1 MVGQLFFINKVL
13 VAFKTLFFLCLAC
26 NVVTANITYDGAK
39 ITSWAGDTHPKAVE
53 NIKRYIRVILHNV
66 PQNTETTGKF
76 NSTLSKYCKGTSTIN
91 LDSNIEILRTWPQA
105 GGKCAQKQYDLVMQA
120 LTQYDAQQLQDK
132 DAEIASLRIAIQMLR
147 DLNRR
152 LKVEI
157 TGLEQFIAEDLERII
172 RTYMEYVDRTGHTFQ
187 THDAHLQAH
196 LAELGRLNN
205 LIQGAGQARGM
216 LDSIEATQ
224 AEASR
229 LLADAERAGA
239 QEIDQ
244 LGQQVQDAQAI
255 IDSTTDSLAALQQQI
270 RIINQTLN
278 R

>member
-1 MVGQLFFINKVL
+1 
-13 VAFKTLFFLCLAC
+13 
-26 NVVTANITYDGAK
+26 
-39 ITSWAGDTHPKAVE
+39 
-53 NIKRYIRVILHNV
+53 
-66 PQNTETTGKF
+66 
-76 NSTLSKYCKGTSTIN
+76 
-91 LDSNIEILRTWPQA
+91 
-105 GGKCAQKQYDLVMQA
+105 
-120 LTQYDAQQLQDK
+120 
-132 DAEIASLRIAIQMLR
+132 MLR

-187 THDAHLQAH
+187 IHDAHLQAH
-196 LAELGRLNN
+196 LAELGRLND
-205 LIQGAGQARGM
+205 LIQSARQARGM
-216 LDSIEATQ
+216 LADIETAQ
-224 AEASR
+224 AEANR

-244 LGQQVQDAQAI
+244 LGQQAQDAQAI